1 MTTFLVESLKSGKV
15 TISESNKPQLEIKVR
30 NKRIDVDAKD
40 NTLIKEIV
48 SSTAKGTGKG
58 SMKERIQRT
67 TNILSEARE
76 SRPLVKDMVEDL
88 CAEGVTIT
96 LSYKGDKVATIG
108 SDANSKVTRLLTGTK
123 GIEIN
128 NPRKLAELGLST
140 II

>member
-30 NKRIDVDAKD
+30 NKKIEVDAKD

-48 SSTAKGTGKG
+48 SSTRKSTGKG

-76 SRPLVKDMVEDL
+76 SRPLVKDMVEEL
-88 CAEGVTIT
+88 CEEGLTIT

-108 SDANSKVTRLLTGTK
+108 SEANSKVTRLLTGTK

-140 II
+140 IV